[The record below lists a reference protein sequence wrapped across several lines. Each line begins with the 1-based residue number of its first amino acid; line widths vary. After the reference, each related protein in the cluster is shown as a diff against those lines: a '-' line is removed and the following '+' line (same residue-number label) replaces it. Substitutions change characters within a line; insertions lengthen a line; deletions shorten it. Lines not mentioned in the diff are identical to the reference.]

1 MRKNRMDNK
10 PVRVLH
16 YIKHLESGGGETL
29 LYNIYQNIDR
39 SQVQFD
45 FLVNDSKEEKLDR
58 KISRLGGRKI
68 VLIKKEP
75 VFTPLKILLVI
86 IELKKMLVK
95 GRYNIF
101 HIHCSN
107 GQGLLYAYIAKL
119 ANIPVRIV
127 HIHNTAVDGK
137 FVIFKRLFHELCK
150 KLFISSPTDYFACSE
165 LAANWL
171 YTQNI
176 VGNKQYTI
184 IKNGIDINKFIFNST
199 VREETRTKLGINGKK
214 VLINIGRME
223 PQKNQ
228 VFLLNILSRL
238 VAIDNAYVL
247 ILIGTGSLKTKI
259 KELARKMALDSNIY
273 FIEYTSQVQKYLWAS
288 DLFVLPSLH
297 EGLGIVA
304 VEAQAA
310 GLKTIVSDAV
320 PKEAYVSKNISPL
333 SLDTGYQGWA
343 DKILSIN
350 LDYKR
355 IPRIQSIKQAGYDIK
370 DTAMLLQEFYLTSL
384 SKNFKIHSS

>member
-1 MRKNRMDNK
+1 MDNK

-228 VFLLNILSRL
+228 VFLLKILSRL

-320 PKEAYVSKNISPL
+320 PKEAYISKNISPL
-333 SLDTGYQGWA
+333 SLDIGYQGWA